1 MATGQKFAFINCRTY
16 AGGAGLINMPFAFN
30 IILKLQS
37 KWLIDLYLGSHPNP
51 EYGGLL
57 SASVTVHQI
66 GSLLKIP
73 YRLKETALFLRCFKR
88 GYQAVFGMGQVG
100 TYLAY
105 LVAKVNRCPLII
117 INDEFPSGL
126 RFSRWTNLSAR
137 AHRAA
142 DAIIIPD
149 KGRIPAL
156 CREVS
161 GIATKQFVELL
172 NIPLPREKPPSEIN
186 WHDRLALPTD
196 SIPLI
201 FAGGVGDHN
210 QVPELLRSV
219 QSWPSS
225 YVLIVRAHNRAFALR
240 YRKKLRHLDIPGRIF
255 WLIDPMTSD
264 EFNSLLQY
272 CRISFALY
280 QPSNA
285 NMIEMGKASGKIL
298 QSVSL
303 GVPVITSDFP
313 SLGYVREYGLGRLI
327 AHPSEIAEA
336 IADVMEREQAIQTQC
351 RRFARQF
358 LNYGEGW
365 SEFEETFYR
374 LVDGTSTSAQR

>member
-1 MATGQKFAFINCRTY
+1 MATGPKLAFINCRTY
-16 AGGAGLINMPFAFN
+16 RGGAGLINMPFAFN

-37 KWLIDLYLGSHPNP
+37 EWLIDLYLGSYPNP

-57 SASVTVHQI
+57 SSSVTVHQM
-66 GSLLKIP
+66 GRLLKVP
-73 YRLKETALFLRCFKR
+73 YRFKELALFLRCFRR
-88 GYQAVFGMGQVG
+88 GYRAVFGMGQVG
-100 TYLAY
+100 TWVAY

-142 DAIIIPD
+142 DAIIVPD
-149 KGRIPAL
+149 KGRIPTL

-161 GIATKQFVELL
+161 GIASKQFVELL
-172 NIPLPREKPPSEIN
+172 NIPLPREKPPPEIN
-186 WHDRLALPTD
+186 WHDRLALPAD

-219 QSWPSS
+219 RSWAPE
-225 YVLIVRAHNRAFALR
+225 YVLIVRGHNRAFALR
-240 YRKKLRHLDIPGRIF
+240 YRKRLRDLDIPGQIF
-255 WLIDPMTSD
+255 WLLDPMTNN
-264 EFNSLLQY
+264 EFSSLLRY

-280 QPSNA
+280 RPLNA

-303 GVPVITSDFP
+303 GVPVIASNFP
-313 SLGYVREYGLGRLI
+313 SLDYVREYGLGRLVT
-327 AHPSEIAEA
+327 HSSEIAGA
-336 IADVMEREQAIQTQC
+336 VSDIMEDEQAIKERC
-351 RRFARQF
+351 RCFAERF
-358 LNYGEGW
+358 LNYEEGW
-365 SEFEETFYR
+365 RRFEETFDCL
-374 LVDGTSTSAQR
+374 LVGKRE